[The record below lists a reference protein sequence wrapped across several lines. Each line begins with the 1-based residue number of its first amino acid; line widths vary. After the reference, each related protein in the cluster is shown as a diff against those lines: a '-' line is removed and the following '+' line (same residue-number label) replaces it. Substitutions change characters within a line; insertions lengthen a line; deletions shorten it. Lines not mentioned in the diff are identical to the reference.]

1 VETSAITYR
10 VADFLK
16 AYPPFQAMDTS
27 DLLALAGNGR
37 VRFYQANEYLLWQG
51 EPHKS
56 HVFVIQQGTVSL
68 WDEAGGQATL
78 RDVRG
83 AGDMLGLE
91 RYAEGHACRHTAMSE
106 SDVVVYTFPASDF
119 DALVEKYPYARAFVE
134 TDDVVTSDYQWT
146 KDARDPQ
153 NVFLQDVIRSR
164 PLARHGTNSSI
175 REVARALVDGREA
188 IAIVDDEDRVRGIA
202 TPASV
207 LSWVASGGGN
217 VDQPAAAALLGPPP
231 AIGTTARV
239 TDGVLAIGETS
250 AAALAVTSDGSQNGR
265 LAALVTPGD
274 LSRVFGDQP
283 TAILKDIHL
292 AGETSQLRELTHRS
306 RALVLQYLTTATTVD
321 WLARFVSLT
330 DAAVLRRLITL
341 SGGEH
346 GGACWCTYGAAGR
359 NELLTRQAPQ
369 LVVIAE
375 DETRRDALRH
385 VHERVSEGLAA
396 CDYVPNPMAP
406 FEPSFH
412 VASRAEW
419 QTRFGQWVYDPVRT
433 EMFLARPLFDLRPVH
448 GDHALWLDVERSVS
462 TAVDNNF
469 LHVLANDCLTNMPPL
484 AFFQDAVVEKSGEH
498 ATVFRLESSALQPLV
513 DVGRVF
519 GMASRKALGTSTLER
534 FAAARTLLPEHE
546 AIFRE
551 ASQSLRV
558 LLWQQGRIGISR
570 GTSGDELP
578 PSLLSRQDRH
588 LLKSCFRSIL
598 RLVELTGNA
607 PWFAPA

>member
-1 VETSAITYR
+1 METSAITYR

-16 AYPPFQAMDTS
+16 GYPPFQAMETS
-27 DLLALAGNGR
+27 DLLALAGSGR

-91 RYAEGHACRHTAMSE
+91 RYADGPVCRHTAMSE
-106 SDVVVYTFPASDF
+106 SDVVVYTFPAMEF
-119 DALVEKYPYARAFVE
+119 DGLVEKYPYARAFVE
-134 TDDVVTSDYQWT
+134 TDDTVTSDYQWT

-153 NVFLQDVIRSR
+153 NVFLQDVVGSR
-164 PLARHGTNSSI
+164 PLARCRADASI
-175 REVARALVDGREA
+175 RDVARALTDGREA
-188 IAIVDDEDRVRGIA
+188 VAIVDSDDRVVGVA
-202 TPASV
+202 TAASV
-207 LSWVASGGGN
+207 LAWVAAGGGS
-217 VDQPAAAALLGPPP
+217 VDQPAGPVVEAPPP
-231 AIGTTARV
+231 SIGTAARI
-239 TDGVLAIGETS
+239 TDGVLAIAQAS
-250 AAALAVTSDGSQNGR
+250 APALAVTSDGSPGGR

-283 TAILKDIHL
+283 SAILRDID
-292 AGETSQLRELTHRS
+292 AASEAQLRELTHRS
-306 RALVLQYLTTATTVD
+306 RALTLQYLTTASTVD
-321 WLARFVSLT
+321 WLTQFASLI
-330 DAAVLRRLITL
+330 DAAILRRLITL
-341 SGGEH
+341 SGGDTTD
-346 GGACWCTYGAAGR
+346 ACWCVYGAAGR
-359 NELLTRQAPQ
+359 SELLTRQVPQ
-369 LVVIAE
+369 LVVIAQDDKRAE
-375 DETRRDALRH
+375 AVRSIHGRVHDAL
-385 VHERVSEGLAA
+385 LA
-396 CDYVPNPMAP
+396 CGYLPETDSP

-412 VASRAEW
+412 VAAGAEW
-419 QTRFGQWVYDPVRT
+419 QARFEQWLYDPVRT
-433 EMFLARPLFDLRPVH
+433 QMYLARPLFDLRPVH
-448 GDHALWLDVERSVS
+448 GNRSLWRDVEQSVS
-462 TAVDNNF
+462 AAVDNNF

-498 ATVFRLESSALQPLV
+498 ANVFRLESSALQPLV

-519 GMASRKALGTSTLER
+519 GLASRKALGTSTLER

-546 AIFRE
+546 SIFRE
-551 ASQSLRV
+551 ASESLRV

-570 GTSGDELP
+570 GTRGDELP

-588 LLKSCFRSIL
+588 LLKGCFRSIL